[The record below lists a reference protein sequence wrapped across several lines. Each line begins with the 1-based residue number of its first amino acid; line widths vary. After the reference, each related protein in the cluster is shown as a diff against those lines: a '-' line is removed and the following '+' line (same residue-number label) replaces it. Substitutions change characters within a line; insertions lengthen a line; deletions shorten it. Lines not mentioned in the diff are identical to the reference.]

1 VPLASVVE
9 QGGYIVHH
17 TNCLDGTASIWL
29 ATLQGKRIV
38 HAGSWLCIQA
48 NVYVEV
54 VEDLNTYSSLNAF
67 IRAHYTKVRPGRKGN
82 GWKECKTYVDGHW
95 IRLHDLVDGL
105 VRLDRLGSAL
115 NL

>member
-17 TNCLDGTASIWL
+17 TNCLDGTVSIWL

-67 IRAHYTKVRPGRKGN
+67 IRAHYAKVRPGRKGN
-82 GWKECKTYVDGHW
+82 GWKECKTF
-95 IRLHDLVDGL
+95 VDGL
-105 VRLDRLGSAL
+105 VRLDRLGSTQ
-115 NL
+115 